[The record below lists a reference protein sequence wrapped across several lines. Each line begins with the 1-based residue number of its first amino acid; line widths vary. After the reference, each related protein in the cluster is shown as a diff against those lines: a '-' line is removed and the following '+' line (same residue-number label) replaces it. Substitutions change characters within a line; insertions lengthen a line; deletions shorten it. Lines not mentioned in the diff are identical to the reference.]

1 MPVSRAIAQYKI
13 NAFLS
18 FNFLSGFLVEFISFP
33 VTAGFVSA
41 AAITIASSQLKSLL
55 GIKGSGNE
63 FLESWGNLFHNIQ
76 DTRAGD
82 VTLGICTILLLLI
95 AQV

>member
-1 MPVSRAIAQYKI
+1 M
-13 NAFLS
+13 
-18 FNFLSGFLVEFISFP
+18 EFISFP

-41 AAITIASSQLKSLL
+41 AALTIASSQLKSLL

-63 FLESWGNLFHNIQ
+63 FLESWKNVFHNIQ

-82 VTLGICTILLLLI
+82 ITLGVCTIILLLI
-95 AQV
+95 GQVQYLMHLRYRC

>member
-1 MPVSRAIAQYKI
+1 MHVSRAIAQYKI

-63 FLESWGNLFHNIQ
+63 FLESWGNLFRNIQ